1 MKYLREEM
9 LEDIENYGVTFNT
22 LLWLFFFSFL
32 IILTLLDLFG
42 YKLED
47 KKMGIGLSFT
57 AMLSQNHSLHNPY
70 IVAMIARSHA
80 IPRSN
85 HDSLQKK

>member
-1 MKYLREEM
+1 MKYLRDEM
-9 LEDIENYGVTFNT
+9 LEDIENSGVTFNM
-22 LLWLFFFSFL
+22 LLSLFFFSLL
-32 IILTLLDLFG
+32 ITLTLLVPFG

-47 KKMGIGLSFT
+47 IKMGVGLSFT
-57 AMLSQNHSLHNPY
+57 AMPSQNHSLHNPY

>member
-47 KKMGIGLSFT
+47 KKMGIWLSFT
-57 AMLSQNHSLHNPY
+57 AMPSQNHSLHNPY

>member
-9 LEDIENYGVTFNT
+9 LEDIENYGVAFNM
-22 LLWLFFFSFL
+22 LLWFFFFSFL

-57 AMLSQNHSLHNPY
+57 AMPSQNHSLHNPY

>member
-9 LEDIENYGVTFNT
+9 LEDIENYGVTFNM
-22 LLWLFFFSFL
+22 LLLLFFFSFL
-32 IILTLLDLFG
+32 IILTLFDLFG

-57 AMLSQNHSLHNPY
+57 AMPSQNHSLHNPY

-80 IPRSN
+80 IPPSN

>member
-9 LEDIENYGVTFNT
+9 LEDIENYGVTFNM
-22 LLWLFFFSFL
+22 LLWFFFFSFL
-32 IILTLLDLFG
+32 IILTLLDMFG
-42 YKLED
+42 HKLKD
-47 KKMGIGLSFT
+47 IKMGIAPSFT
-57 AMLSQNHSLHNPY
+57 AMPSQNHSLHNPY

-80 IPRSN
+80 IPPSN